1 MGKRANT
8 GPLDFLAGV
17 EDAKARA
24 GAIALLKAKGV
35 RLPTFAE
42 LAEPA
47 LIPQDVR
54 EAVAKVGPDDAHPL
68 NLYRVHWFNDLARTA
83 HVAIPVHIELPEA
96 LTGVKARIVVA
107 LGALFPMIRAHKVL
121 AAYACLAPRL
131 VSGRFDPVRQRAVW
145 PSTGNYCRGGVAISK
160 ILGCRGVAVLPEGM
174 SRERFDW
181 LGEWV
186 SAPEDILRT
195 PGTESNVKEIYD
207 KCAELARDP
216 ANEILNQFSEFGNY
230 LGHWRC
236 TGPALES
243 IFLALRKKSRDL
255 RLTGFVSASGSA
267 GSLAAGD
274 YLKEKYRTRIAVVE
288 AVECPTLLMN
298 GYGEH
303 NIQGIG
309 DKHVPL
315 IHNVMNTDL
324 IIGISDQATDGL
336 NAVFNTDTGHDFLA
350 RRLGV
355 APELVRSLRHFG
367 LSSIA
372 NILGCI
378 KMAKH
383 AALGPRDM
391 IVTLATDGHEMYA
404 SELQRYLQRRHN
416 SGQLTRETAAEIVG
430 QHLLGAGTENVLDAT
445 PRERER
451 IFNLGYFTWVEQQG
465 IALADFDRR
474 RSQAFWRGLHALVP
488 QWDEMIAAFNRD
500 SGMAAAA

>member
-1 MGKRANT
+1 MGKRARS
-8 GPLDFLAGV
+8 GPLDFPTEV
-17 EDAKARA
+17 EDGKVRAR
-24 GAIALLKAKGV
+24 AIALLKQKGV

-47 LIPQDVR
+47 SIADDMRSALGRI
-54 EAVAKVGPDDAHPL
+54 GPDDPHPL
-68 NLYRVHWFNDLARTA
+68 NLYRVHWFNDPKRASQVPT
-83 HVAIPVHIELPEA
+83 PVHIELPQA
-96 LTGVKARIVVA
+96 LTGVPARIVLA
-107 LGALFPMIRAHKVL
+107 LGDLFPMIRAHKVL

-131 VSGRFDPVRQRAVW
+131 VSGRFDPTRQRAVW
-145 PSTGNYCRGGVAISK
+145 PSTGNYCRGGVAISR

-181 LGEWV
+181 LEQWV
-186 SAPEDILRT
+186 SEPGDIVRT

-207 KCAELARDP
+207 ACAVLARDP
-216 ANEILNQFSEFGNY
+216 ANEIVNQFSEFGNY

-236 TGPALES
+236 TGPALAS
-243 IFLALRKKSRDL
+243 IFASLCKASRDL
-255 RLTGFVSASGSA
+255 RLAGFVAASGSS
-267 GSLAAGD
+267 GTLGAGD
-274 YLKEKYRTRIAVVE
+274 YLKETHGAKIAVVE

-324 IIGISDQATDGL
+324 VIGVSDQATDGL
-336 NAVFNTDTGHDFLA
+336 NAVFNTEVGHGYLA

-355 APELVRSLRHFG
+355 SPELLRSLRHFG

-372 NILGCI
+372 NVLGAI

-383 AALGPRDM
+383 LNLGADDL
-391 IVTLATDGHEMYA
+391 IVTVATDGYEMYE
-404 SELQRYLQRRHN
+404 SELERYLQRRHN
-416 SGQLTRETAAEIVG
+416 RGEMTSELAAEIVG
-430 QHLLGAGTENVLDAT
+430 QHLTGAGNEHVLDAT
-445 PRERER
+445 ERERER

-465 IALADFDRR
+465 VALADFDRR
-474 RSQAFWRGLHALVP
+474 RSQDFWRGLHALVP

>member
-8 GPLDFLAGV
+8 GPFDFPASI
-17 EDAKARA
+17 EDAKVRAR
-24 GAIALLKAKGV
+24 AIALLKAKGV

-47 LIPQDVR
+47 LIPKDVR
-54 EAVAKVGPDDAHPL
+54 GALGKIGPDDAHPL

-83 HVAIPVHIELPEA
+83 QVPTPVHIELPEA

-131 VSGRFDPVRQRAVW
+131 VSGRFDPAKQRAVW
-145 PSTGNYCRGGVAISK
+145 PSTGNYCRGGVAISE

-181 LGEWV
+181 LGQWV
-186 SAPEDILRT
+186 SAPEDIVRT

-216 ANEILNQFSEFGNY
+216 ANEIVNQFSEFGNY
-230 LGHWRC
+230 LGHWCC
-236 TGPALES
+236 TGPALEG
-243 IFLALRKKSRDL
+243 IFLSLRKTSRNL
-255 RLTGFVSASGSA
+255 RLAGFVSASGSA
-267 GSLAAGD
+267 GTLAAGD
-274 YLKEKYRTRIAVVE
+274 YLKEKHGTGIAVVE

-324 IIGISDQATDGL
+324 VIGVSDQATDGL
-336 NAVFNTDTGHDFLA
+336 NAVFNSAIGRQYLASRCNLDPCFL
-350 RRLGV
+350 RGLGF
-355 APELVRSLRHFG
+355 LG

-372 NILGCI
+372 NIVASI
-378 KMAKH
+378 KFA
-383 AALGPRDM
+383 
-391 IVTLATDGHEMYA
+391 
-404 SELQRYLQRRHN
+404 RH
-416 SGQLTRETAAEIVG
+416 
-430 QHLLGAGTENVLDAT
+430 
-445 PRERER
+445 
-451 IFNLGYFTWVEQQG
+451 F
-465 IALADFDRR
+465 
-474 RSQAFWRGLHALVP
+474 
-488 QWDEMIAAFNRD
+488 
-500 SGMAAAA
+500 

>member
-8 GPLDFLAGV
+8 GPFDFPAAV
-17 EDAKARA
+17 EDAKVRA
-24 GAIALLKAKGV
+24 GAVALLKDKGV

-47 LIPQDVR
+47 RIPRDVR
-54 EAVAKVGPDDAHPL
+54 DALARIGPDDAHPL

-83 HVAIPVHIELPEA
+83 QVATPVHIELPEV

-107 LGALFPMIRAHKVL
+107 LGALFPMVRAHKVL

-181 LGEWV
+181 LGDWV

-216 ANEILNQFSEFGNY
+216 ANEILNQFREFGNY

>member
-1 MGKRANT
+1 MAKRANT
-8 GPLDFLAGV
+8 DPFDFPARI
-17 EDAKARA
+17 EDAKVRTRA
-24 GAIALLKAKGV
+24 LALLKSKGV

-47 LIPQDVR
+47 SIAAGVR
-54 EAVAKVGPDDAHPL
+54 DALAKIGADEGHPL
-68 NLYRVHWFNDLARTA
+68 NLYRVHWFNDVGRRGQ
-83 HVAIPVHIELPEA
+83 VATPVHVELPEA
-96 LTGVKARIVVA
+96 LTGVKARIAVA
-107 LGALFPMIRAHKVL
+107 LGDLFPMIRAHKVL

-131 VSGRFDPVRQRAVW
+131 VSGRFDPARQRAVW

-181 LGEWV
+181 LSRWV
-186 SAPEDILRT
+186 SAPEDIVRT

-207 KCAELARDP
+207 ACAELARDS
-216 ANEILNQFSEFGNY
+216 ANEIVNQFSEFGNY

-236 TGPALES
+236 TGPALEG
-243 IFLALRKKSRDL
+243 IFQSLRRKSRNL
-255 RLTGFVSASGSA
+255 RLAGFMAASGSA
-267 GSLAAGD
+267 GTLAAGD
-274 YLKEKYRTRIAVVE
+274 YLKAKYGTRIAVVE

-324 IIGISDQATDGL
+324 VVGVSDQATDGL
-336 NAVFNTDTGHDFLA
+336 SAVFNTAVGHEYLA

-355 APELVRSLRHFG
+355 APQLVRMLRHFG

-372 NILGCI
+372 NILGAI
-378 KMAKH
+378 KLAKH
-383 AALGPRDM
+383 AGLGPDDL
-391 IVTLATDGHEMYA
+391 IVTVATDGHEMYV
-404 SELQRYLQRRHN
+404 SELERYLRRRHN
-416 SGQLTRETAAEIVG
+416 AGELTSEVAAEIVG
-430 QHLLGAGTENVLDAT
+430 RHLLGAGTEHVLDAS

-474 RSQAFWRGLHALVP
+474 RSQGFWHGLHDLVP